1 MKKLFLFGLAI
12 IALVLGSCSS
22 KDDKNDTKLVVNPN
36 VSDSKLDQKS
46 GGVYFVSTLA
56 GEYIFRLNLKNGDD
70 AVICEM
76 FHDEDYSELAPAETT
91 WEPGEVL
98 ENLQFTAGEV
108 KLVLSLNE
116 DGEGEAHVFVE
127 DTKFESV
134 IFKSTAK
141 EPVKVY
147 SGDTK
152 VYYKANRE
160 SPDRILKEVMV
171 LQNDLYFYGIWDETN
186 PHSIHSIEYMWSY
199 GFKLSN
205 KTESTFSY
213 KVPDYPNAQ
222 TDDYTWERDNVKY
235 DESIISWVFEDDS
248 NPEEYLYSELTL
260 HRRFKEKS
268 NL

>member
-1 MKKLFLFGLAI
+1 MKNLILISIALFGLFFI
-12 IALVLGSCSS
+12 SCSDGNNE
-22 KDDKNDTKLVVNPN
+22 KVVVDPN
-36 VSDSKLDQKS
+36 VSDSKLENKS
-46 GGVYFVSTLA
+46 GGVYFVSSLA
-56 GEYIFRLNLKNGDD
+56 GEYIFRLNLKNGDN
-70 AVICEM
+70 AMTCEM
-76 FHDEDYSELAPAETT
+76 FHEDSYSELVPAETS

-116 DGEGEAHVFVE
+116 DGEGEAQIFVG

-186 PHSIHSIEYMWSY
+186 PHSIEYMWSY

-248 NPEEYLYSELTL
+248 NPEEYFYSELTL
-260 HRRFKEKS
+260 HRRFKQ
-268 NL
+268 

>member
-12 IALVLGSCSS
+12 TALVLGSCSS
-22 KDDKNDTKLVVNPN
+22 DDDINDTKIVVNPN

-70 AVICEM
+70 AMTCEM
-76 FHDEDYSELAPAETT
+76 FHDENYSELAPAETA

-98 ENLQFTAGEV
+98 DNLQFSSGEV

-116 DGEGEAHVFVE
+116 DGEGEAQIFVGE
-127 DTKFESV
+127 DEFESV

-152 VYYKANRE
+152 EYYKANRE

-171 LQNDLYFYGIWDETN
+171 LQNDLYFYGILDETN
-186 PHSIHSIEYMWSY
+186 PHSIEYMWSY

-213 KVPDYPNAQ
+213 KVPDCPNAQ

-248 NPEEYLYSELTL
+248 NPEEYFYSELTL
-260 HRRFKEKS
+260 HRRFK
-268 NL
+268 N

>member
-1 MKKLFLFGLAI
+1 MKKSLLFAWAITALIFGA
-12 IALVLGSCSS
+12 CSS
-22 KDDKNDTKLVVNPN
+22 DDEDNDTKIVVDRN
-36 VSDSKLDQKS
+36 VSGSELEQKS

-116 DGEGEAHVFVE
+116 DGEGEAQVFVE

-152 VYYKANRE
+152 EYYKANRE

-186 PHSIHSIEYMWSY
+186 PHSIEYMWSY

-248 NPEEYLYSELTL
+248 NPEEYFYSELTL
-260 HRRFKEKS
+260 HRRFKE
-268 NL
+268 